1 MKKFYFIC
9 GVSSLLALLISGC
22 GPRYYIAGD
31 ANKPGEV
38 VASGYTQDGCLEEL
52 REESKTQNVEVKL
65 KKIDTDLGWAIFLFP
80 FYKGYRCFGEVV
92 GPAKKL
98 DF

>member
-9 GVSSLLALLISGC
+9 GVSFLLALLISGC
-22 GPRYYIAGD
+22 GPRHYISGD

-52 REESKTQNVEVKL
+52 QEQPYEVIKSKYFVF
-65 KKIDTDLGWAIFLFP
+65 KKTTISMF
-80 FYKGYRCFGEVV
+80 
-92 GPAKKL
+92 
-98 DF
+98 